1 LPGDAFRDLRD
12 PDERRREI
20 LWIAISFIV
29 ILASWLAVV
38 LIFGYPP
45 LVLGMTYDE
54 VVLVVGLGLLLLC
67 SVLYLVAKEREQ
79 RYTNRHLLGKLQDTV
94 TSLDQRVA
102 QLDALC
108 STSAELAGS
117 LDVDHISRW
126 VVESVMAQIG
136 ATSASIVLVE
146 ERTGRIAYA
155 HEAPTEEAAED
166 GEGRDYEAERL
177 DSSARSAGPAID
189 VEERIRAWNERPHM
203 ICAPLRL
210 GHRTAGYLGLV
221 RNENEADFTSQDMS
235 TLTTVANMASKAI
248 ESAQLHAGLRES
260 YLATV
265 RTLVNSL
272 HARDN
277 YTAAHGQRVARLAI
291 RMAEQMGV
299 PDSII
304 RDIEVF
310 GPLHDVGKIGIPDAV
325 LLKTGPLSSEE
336 RARCQEHCLIGDQI
350 IRPLKPSKAALA
362 LVRNHHERWDGK
374 GYPDGL
380 VGEDN
385 HLLARI
391 LQVADCYDA
400 LISDRPYQAPM
411 SEEETLSH
419 FRMHS
424 GSLYDPAVA
433 DALYAV
439 LTDAQ
444 PEEAREETV
453 GESVEPLLA
462 TGRARDSI
470 RSAPSQEIR

>member
-1 LPGDAFRDLRD
+1 MPVDPFRDLRD

-54 VVLVVGLGLLLLC
+54 TVLVVGLGLLLLC

-79 RYTNRHLLGKLQDTV
+79 RYTNQRLLGKLQDTV

-108 STSAELAGS
+108 STSAELTGS

-126 VVESVMAQIG
+126 VVESVMAQVG
-136 ATSASIVLVE
+136 AASASMVLVD
-146 ERTGRIAYA
+146 ERTGRIVYA
-155 HEAPTEEAAED
+155 HEAPTEESAE
-166 GEGRDYEAERL
+166 EGNGLDREAEL
-177 DSSARSAGPAID
+177 LAPSARSAGPAID
-189 VEERIRAWNERPHM
+189 LERRIQEWNERPHM

-210 GHRTAGYLGLV
+210 GNRTAGYLGLA
-221 RNENEADFTSQDMS
+221 RQDAEADFTSQDMS

-248 ESAQLHAGLRES
+248 ESAQLHVGLRDS

-291 RMAEQMGV
+291 RIAEQMGV

-325 LLKTGPLSSEE
+325 LLKMGPLGSEE
-336 RARCQEHCLIGDQI
+336 RARCQEHCLIGEQI
-350 IRPLKPSKAALA
+350 IRPLKPSRAALA
-362 LVRNHHERWDGK
+362 LVRSHHERWDGR

-385 HLLARI
+385 PLLARI

-400 LISDRPYQAPM
+400 LISDRPYQGPM

-424 GSLYDPAVA
+424 GSHYDPAVV

-439 LTDAQ
+439 LTEVQ
-444 PEEAREETV
+444 PEEAREAA

-462 TGRARDSI
+462 AARGPNSGRSV
-470 RSAPSQEIR
+470 PSREIH